1 MLTFPQEPMLARAVA
16 TLPTGTSL
24 HGGSAYEPKFDG
36 YRAILFVDDDGCRV
50 QSRRGHDITPAF
62 QDVAAAAA
70 EQLPAGVVVD
80 GELVVWGAGT
90 LDFAALQRRVARG
103 TTDRRRPA
111 SFVAFDLLS
120 AESGDLRAL
129 PLRIRRQALELVLDG
144 VAPPLQLAPQTT
156 EVAVA
161 REWLADYADSSVG
174 IEGLV
179 IKSLEL
185 PYQSG
190 RRGWL
195 KLRIRDTVEVVVGA
209 VAGALEAPSHLV
221 IGLFDDT
228 GDLVVAGT
236 TSVLSTRQQAEL
248 TPHLHPAEP
257 GHPWRSDMTSTAQWG
272 TKDTTPVQRVR
283 PSLVVEVSADTSLQH
298 GRWRHPTSFVRSRPD
313 LAPREIAPLAQVAA
327 TP

>member
-1 MLTFPQEPMLARAVA
+1 MLPFPQEPMLARAVA
-16 TLPTGTSL
+16 TLPTGTGL

-36 YRAILFVDDDGCRV
+36 YRALLFVDDDGCRV

-62 QDVAAAAA
+62 QDVAAAAT
-70 EQLPAGVVVD
+70 EQLPAGLVLD
-80 GELVVWGAGT
+80 GELVVWGTGS

-120 AESGDLRAL
+120 AESDDLRRL
-129 PLRIRRQALELVLDG
+129 PLRTRRQALEVVLDG
-144 VAPPLQLAPQTT
+144 VAPPIQLTPQTT
-156 EVAVA
+156 ELTTA
-161 REWLADYADSSVG
+161 REWLADYADSPVG

-179 IKSLEL
+179 VKPLDL

-195 KLRIRDTVEVVVGA
+195 KVRIRDTVEVVVGA
-209 VAGALEAPSHLV
+209 VGGSLDAPSHLV
-221 IGLFDDT
+221 LGLFDDT
-228 GDLVVAGT
+228 GELVVTGT

-248 TPHLHPAEP
+248 VPHLHPADAA
-257 GHPWRSDMTSTAQWG
+257 HPWPAGVLSSTQWG
-272 TKDTTPVQRVR
+272 PKDAAPVRVR
-283 PSLVVEVSADTSLQH
+283 PSLVVEVSADTSLQQ

-313 LAPREIAPLAQVAA
+313 LSPREIAPLAQIASA
-327 TP
+327 P